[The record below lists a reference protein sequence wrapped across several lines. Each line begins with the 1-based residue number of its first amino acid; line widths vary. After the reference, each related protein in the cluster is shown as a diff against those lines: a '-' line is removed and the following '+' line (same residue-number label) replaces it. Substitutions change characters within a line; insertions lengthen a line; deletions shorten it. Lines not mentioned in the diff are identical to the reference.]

1 MTQSLNLLQTAAFL
15 QGAEDI
21 LILTHANPDGDTL
34 GSGFALLRGLR
45 SMAKRVRLFCP
56 DEIPP
61 KFSFMA
67 DGIKYADY
75 EPKTIIA
82 VDLADAKLLAHAQA
96 DFPIIHLCI
105 DHHGAGKPYAEN
117 AFVDPTAAAA
127 AELIYDLLREINAP
141 ITPSIAD
148 CLYTGIST
156 DTGCFR
162 YSNTTARTLRIAA
175 KLMEYGARAAELNR
189 RYFETKRKTYFSL
202 ERMALENLHVHERG
216 RYAVTALTRAMY
228 DECGASEDEAEQIAA
243 IPRQVEGVLVGA
255 TLKEKK
261 SGGFKVSLR
270 SYAPVDAS
278 AIARRLGG
286 GGHARAAGCTIDTP
300 LLEDAQATLLAA
312 VKDEL
317 GALECKAG

>member
-1 MTQSLNLLQTAAFL
+1 MTQSFNLTQTVSFL
-15 QGAEDI
+15 QDAEDV

-82 VDLADAKLLAHAQA
+82 VDLADAKLLGDAKA
-96 DFPIIHLCI
+96 DFPVIHLCI
-105 DHHGAGKPYAEN
+105 DHHGTRQAFAER
-117 AFVDPTAAAA
+117 AYVVPEAAAC
-127 AELIYDLLREINAP
+127 AELIFAVLRELNAP
-141 ITPSIAD
+141 ITPAIAD
-148 CLYTGIST
+148 CLYSGIAT

-162 YSNTTARTLRIAA
+162 YSNTTAQTLRIAA
-175 KLMEYGARAAELNR
+175 KLLEYGACAAELNR
-189 RYFETKRKTYFSL
+189 RYFETKRKAYFSL
-202 ERMALENLHVHERG
+202 ERMALEKLRVLERG

-243 IPRQVEGVLVGA
+243 IPRQVEGALVGA
-255 TLKEKK
+255 TIKERKT
-261 SGGFKVSLR
+261 GGFKVSLR
-270 SYAPVDAS
+270 SYEPVDAS
-278 AIARRLGG
+278 AIAAKLGG
-286 GGHARAAGCTIDTP
+286 GGHDRAAGCTIEVES
-300 LLEDAQATLLAA
+300 LEEAEEILLAA
-312 VKDEL
+312 VHNEL
-317 GALECKAG
+317 ADLGKT